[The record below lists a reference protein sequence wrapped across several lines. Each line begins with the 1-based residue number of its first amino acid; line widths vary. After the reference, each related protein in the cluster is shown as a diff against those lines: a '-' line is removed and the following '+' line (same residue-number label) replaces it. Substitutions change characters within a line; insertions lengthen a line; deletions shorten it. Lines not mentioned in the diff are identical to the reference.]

1 MPVLKTTNPYL
12 LTFVQSSDPILLTH
26 HVVVFMHRG
35 GGIHQAT
42 SNEAL
47 ASLRQEISEL
57 RSRLASRTSDGL
69 STPDSPLASHS
80 PFCDPDAEWRSK
92 YDRLYESYRRVQKT
106 NAGLEDK
113 LLRVVDKFETEKNQ
127 MTRDLAAQTQKL
139 VEAKLTIQRLSDQ
152 SRELQSDLN
161 LSITLL
167 RNKPNSYVSPKIEA
181 LPPEVRGRVKNYI
194 EGKSS
199 DHHKSKIHQ
208 HKDGGKKIRVAIP
221 DDLPL
226 LGVDDNNENIESDRV
241 SAAILA
247 KVLEE
252 RDKERRAEAK
262 FCIDVGTQT
271 QGWHLTN
278 SSTSPQNNSDPLG
291 AGSGSSLSSSAS
303 ASPPF
308 SSESSRRM
316 ILSTTPEVSETM
328 SVTSSS
334 SKIRMPISSNI
345 LLASVIHPAASKPEN
360 HQQPQHS
367 TNFREN
373 DFTKNSTHFPVN
385 DFTKIPPPLALPPPT
400 PPIMNNSMT
409 TSLTASNLNSIQTYE
424 NHQQPRINV
433 SSLLQRSATF
443 SSMQTDI

>member
-1 MPVLKTTNPYL
+1 
-12 LTFVQSSDPILLTH
+12 
-26 HVVVFMHRG
+26 MHRG

-80 PFCDPDAEWRSK
+80 PFCDPDIAEWRSK

-152 SRELQSDLN
+152 NRELQSDLN

-167 RNKPNSYVSPKIEA
+167 RNKPNSYVSPKIET

-194 EGKSS
+194 EGKT
-199 DHHKSKIHQ
+199 DHHNKPNKIHQ
-208 HKDGGKKIRVAIP
+208 NKDGGKKIRVAIP
-221 DDLPL
+221 DDIPL
-226 LGVDDNNENIESDRV
+226 LGGVDDNNVDNIESDRV

-328 SVTSSS
+328 SVTSASS
-334 SKIRMPISSNI
+334 ASKLNNSRMPISSNI
-345 LLASVIHPAASKPEN
+345 LLASVIHPAASSKQQPD
-360 HQQPQHS
+360 HQQHS
-367 TNFREN
+367 NNFREN
-373 DFTKNSTHFPVN
+373 DFV
-385 DFTKIPPPLALPPPT
+385 TKIPPPLTLPPT
-400 PPIMNNSMT
+400 PPIMNTNSMT
-409 TSLTASNLNSIQTYE
+409 TSLTASNLNSIPTS
-424 NHQQPRINV
+424 QQPRINV

>member
-1 MPVLKTTNPYL
+1 
-12 LTFVQSSDPILLTH
+12 
-26 HVVVFMHRG
+26 MHRG

-152 SRELQSDLN
+152 NRELQSDLN

-167 RNKPNSYVSPKIEA
+167 RNKPNSYVSPKIET

-194 EGKSS
+194 EGKT
-199 DHHKSKIHQ
+199 DHHNKPNKIHQ
-208 HKDGGKKIRVAIP
+208 NKDGGKKIRVAIP
-221 DDLPL
+221 DDIPL
-226 LGVDDNNENIESDRV
+226 LGGVDDNNVDNIESDRV

-328 SVTSSS
+328 SVTSASS
-334 SKIRMPISSNI
+334 ASKLNNSRMPISSNI
-345 LLASVIHPAASKPEN
+345 LLASVIHPAASSKQQPD
-360 HQQPQHS
+360 HQQHS
-367 TNFREN
+367 NNFREN
-373 DFTKNSTHFPVN
+373 DFV
-385 DFTKIPPPLALPPPT
+385 TKIPPPLTLPPT
-400 PPIMNNSMT
+400 PPIMNTNSMT
-409 TSLTASNLNSIQTYE
+409 TSLTASNLNSIPTS
-424 NHQQPRINV
+424 QQPRINV

>member
-1 MPVLKTTNPYL
+1 
-12 LTFVQSSDPILLTH
+12 
-26 HVVVFMHRG
+26 MHRG

-80 PFCDPDAEWRSK
+80 PFCDPDIAEWRSK

-127 MTRDLAAQTQKL
+127 MTRDLASQTQKL

-152 SRELQSDLN
+152 NRELQSDLN

-167 RNKPNSYVSPKIEA
+167 RNKPNSYVSPKIET

-194 EGKSS
+194 EGKT
-199 DHHKSKIHQ
+199 DHHNKPNKIHQ
-208 HKDGGKKIRVAIP
+208 NKDGGKKIRVAIP
-221 DDLPL
+221 DDIPL
-226 LGVDDNNENIESDRV
+226 LGGVDDNNVDNIESDRV

-271 QGWHLTN
+271 QGWQHLTN
-278 SSTSPQNNSDPLG
+278 NSSNSPTNQNNNNSDTPPSSCHQAG

-328 SVTSSS
+328 SVTSASS
-334 SKIRMPISSNI
+334 ASKMNNSRMPISSNI
-345 LLASVIHPAASKPEN
+345 LLASVIHPAASSKQQPD
-360 HQQPQHS
+360 HQQHS
-367 TNFREN
+367 NNFREN
-373 DFTKNSTHFPVN
+373 DFV
-385 DFTKIPPPLALPPPT
+385 TKIPPPLTLPPT
-400 PPIMNNSMT
+400 PPIMNTNSMT
-409 TSLTASNLNSIQTYE
+409 TSLTASNLNSIPTS
-424 NHQQPRINV
+424 QQPRINV

>member
-1 MPVLKTTNPYL
+1 
-12 LTFVQSSDPILLTH
+12 
-26 HVVVFMHRG
+26 MHRG

-113 LLRVVDKFETEKNQ
+113 LLRVVDKFEAEKNQ

-152 SRELQSDLN
+152 NRELQSDLN

-167 RNKPNSYVSPKIEA
+167 RNKPNSYVSPKIDA
-181 LPPEVRGRVKNYI
+181 LPAEVRGRVKNYI

-199 DHHKSKIHQ
+199 DHKPKIHQ
-208 HKDGGKKIRVAIP
+208 HKEGKKIRVAIP

-226 LGVDDNNENIESDRV
+226 LGVDDNVDNIESDRV

-278 SSTSPQNNSDPLG
+278 SSNSPQNNSPQ

-334 SKIRMPISSNI
+334 SKLRMPISSNI
-345 LLASVIHPAASKPEN
+345 LLASVIHPAASKPD
-360 HQQPQHS
+360 HQQH
-367 TNFREN
+367 
-373 DFTKNSTHFPVN
+373 H
-385 DFTKIPPPLALPPPT
+385 PPPPPT
-400 PPIMNNSMT
+400 PPMNNSMT
-409 TSLTASNLNSIQTYE
+409 TSLTASNLNSISTSAD
-424 NHQQPRINV
+424 QQPRINV